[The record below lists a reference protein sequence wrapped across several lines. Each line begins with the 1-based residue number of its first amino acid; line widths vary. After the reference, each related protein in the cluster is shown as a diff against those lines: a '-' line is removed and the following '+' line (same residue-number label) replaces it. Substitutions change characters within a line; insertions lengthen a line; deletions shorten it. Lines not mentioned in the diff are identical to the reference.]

1 VFPRSFARRSKVGN
15 GAAQC
20 IAFCLVTVA
29 CTHVPGNRYDL
40 ASVKITGNHALDDD
54 EIEAKMAA
62 HETPRF
68 LGLMPGVI
76 YDYEVF
82 NRYVLEKDLQRIER
96 YYRARGYY
104 RARARAARVVY
115 SGRSAR
121 VNIVIE
127 EGPPV
132 LVRRLDV
139 HGLGHLDPA
148 IQAEALA
155 AAKSALPLDD
165 PFEEENYQSA
175 GSRLR
180 GVLLDHGYARAEVR
194 SAAQVDLPENA
205 VSVGFWV
212 EPDEPARIG
221 EITIE
226 GLGKNLPEDRIRDAL
241 GIEPGDFYSQT
252 DLEEAKRALL
262 DLGVFGSVIIEPLP
276 DKTDGHGRV
285 PIRVRVEPSK
295 LRSVH
300 VGLGVG
306 IDSTRTE
313 THVSVGW
320 EDQNFLGGLRKFMVE
335 VVPGVVLYP
344 TRLPGFE
351 MPERLLPQGRI
362 RTEFRQPGFVEYRTN
377 AVVRAQMSV
386 YPLLLS
392 SDNDPDVPIV
402 GNQDSRV
409 SAGFERSYWKL
420 YGLLTQNV
428 QLVRPFVYVGER
440 DPDLAP
446 VWVSWPEFF
455 GTLDLRD
462 DRVKPHRGAYT
473 SVNFQVAGTG
483 GDARDV
489 RVQPEVRGYVP
500 LARRL
505 TLAARATTGLLFPAN
520 YGETVLPNAET
531 GTSGGVSRA
540 EWVRD
545 VQIMFLRGFFSG
557 GGGSNRGYGSR
568 EIGPHGVV
576 PFYNPGQSEADLLT
590 TCDPTGTAYSPAAC
604 DLPLGGFTLWEASLE
619 LRYPVFGPLTGTAFT
634 DTSDVAP
641 EQAEY
646 RFNHPHLS
654 VGAGLRYDT
663 PVGPIRFDIG
673 YRIPGAQAPLTPD
686 EKVDP
691 ATIFGLPVAISLGIG
706 ESF

>member
-1 VFPRSFARRSKVGN
+1 
-15 GAAQC
+15 
-20 IAFCLVTVA
+20 
-29 CTHVPGNRYDL
+29 
-40 ASVKITGNHALDDD
+40 
-54 EIEAKMAA
+54 
-62 HETPRF
+62 
-68 LGLMPGVI
+68 
-76 YDYEVF
+76 
-82 NRYVLEKDLQRIER
+82 
-96 YYRARGYY
+96 
-104 RARARAARVVY
+104 
-115 SGRSAR
+115 
-121 VNIVIE
+121 
-127 EGPPV
+127 
-132 LVRRLDV
+132 
-139 HGLGHLDPA
+139 
-148 IQAEALA
+148 
-155 AAKSALPLDD
+155 
-165 PFEEENYQSA
+165 
-175 GSRLR
+175 
-180 GVLLDHGYARAEVR
+180 
-194 SAAQVDLPENA
+194 
-205 VSVGFWV
+205 
-212 EPDEPARIG
+212 
-221 EITIE
+221 
-226 GLGKNLPEDRIRDAL
+226 
-241 GIEPGDFYSQT
+241 
-252 DLEEAKRALL
+252 
-262 DLGVFGSVIIEPLP
+262 
-276 DKTDGHGRV
+276 
-285 PIRVRVEPSK
+285 
-295 LRSVH
+295 
-300 VGLGVG
+300 
-306 IDSTRTE
+306 
-313 THVSVGW
+313 
-320 EDQNFLGGLRKFMVE
+320 
-335 VVPGVVLYP
+335 
-344 TRLPGFE
+344 

-377 AVVRAQMSV
+377 AVVRAQTSV